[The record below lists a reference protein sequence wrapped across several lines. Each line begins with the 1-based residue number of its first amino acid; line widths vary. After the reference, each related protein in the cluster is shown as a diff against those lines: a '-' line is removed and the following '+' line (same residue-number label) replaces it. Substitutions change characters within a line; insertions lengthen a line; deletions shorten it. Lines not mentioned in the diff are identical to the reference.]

1 MGATRAS
8 RLGPKIR
15 TVGLS
20 KLDYKIGGE
29 LLGCP

>member
-8 RLGPKIR
+8 GFGPTIR